1 MSSEFATLAKMFA
14 GNTNVRVVF
23 EKTGTPRT
31 DGSTIWLPE
40 DICNKSVYPTLSALL
55 HESHHVK
62 LSEMPKAH
70 KSGAAYEMTRDIRNA
85 ISRGGNYLKNQRPA
99 EMEADGTMVD
109 TFDTES
115 NAVKSG
121 MLSSDSAIGFAIN
134 CLEDCRI
141 DNLIFGEFCNARYL
155 YQFLV
160 KAALAK
166 AAEEKPED
174 GENIDTIIPRIYAY
188 VYLKA
193 IGYADMYPWKQTQA
207 FIEKRFGKRIDEII
221 E

>member
-31 DGSTIWLPE
+31 DGTTIWLPE

-62 LSEMPKAH
+62 LSEMPRANKT
-70 KSGAAYEMTRDIRNA
+70 GATYEMVRDIRNA
-85 ISRGGNYLKNQRPA
+85 ISRGGKQLSGQPA
-99 EMEADGTMVD
+99 PMNVD

-115 NAVKSG
+115 NAVASG
-121 MLSSDSAIGFAIN
+121 MLSTDSAVGMAIN

-141 DNLIFGEFCNARYL
+141 DNIIFGEFCNARYL

-160 KAALAK
+160 KAALVK
-166 AAEEKPED
+166 SAEEKPED
-174 GENIDTIIPRIYAY
+174 G
-188 VYLKA
+188 
-193 IGYADMYPWKQTQA
+193 
-207 FIEKRFGKRIDEII
+207 
-221 E
+221 